1 MKVGQRFDV
10 VEVTIAD
17 HPANGSI
24 LPKGFQSV
32 ALTPEILTNAI
43 EVYSTHNMRGCTFTL
58 WTGDVKKIGTLII
71 TKVK

>member
-1 MKVGQRFDV
+1 MEVGQRFDV

-32 ALTPEILTNAI
+32 AITPQILTNAI
-43 EVYSTHNMRGCTFTL
+43 EVYSTYNMANCTFTL
-58 WTGDVKKIGTLII
+58 WTGEYKKIGTLII
-71 TKVK
+71 TKLK